1 MKTVEV
7 GDRIEHTLPHLNKTR
22 EGKVILILGTQFVY
36 EYGKEK
42 HIAFCMFRG
51 DIWKKLK

>member
-42 HIAFCMFRG
+42 HTAFCMFRG